1 MECMDQLIKNG
12 KKGEKAGENGKNPKK
27 KVNIGGKEGET
38 LTFIYHAR
46 IDMSRFA
53 AWFTE
58 NKLCLRSEEKEGKRG
73 NLGAGRVKEGGNG
86 EKRERKNII

>member
-1 MECMDQLIKNG
+1 MDQLIKNG

-53 AWFTE
+53 A
-58 NKLCLRSEEKEGKRG
+58 
-73 NLGAGRVKEGGNG
+73 
-86 EKRERKNII
+86 